1 MPTLCFT
8 YHTVV
13 SLQIQRTPF
22 CLLDTFIYVAPL
34 ESDKMMMMM
43 IKNVKVPSHT
53 VDQSTVCQRLHCSSS
68 YHTVVSWRMENNVL
82 WLLFTSLELEL
93 EIVHNKK
100 KHLLQDDRRERSSKL
115 IYIPCDCKDENQVFF
130 NTRQW
135 FTSYYLLT
143 QIILFVYY
151 SVTIRIFHNVE
162 PTRVTLFYVTLIDD
176 LFNWI
181 LVEQKINPHRCHR
194 NLLLS

>member
-82 WLLFTSLELEL
+82 RLLFTSLELEL

-100 KHLLQDDRRERSSKL
+100 NIYYKIIDGKEAQSLYISPVIAKMKIKFFLIPANDLLA
-115 IYIPCDCKDENQVFF
+115 I
-130 NTRQW
+130 
-135 FTSYYLLT
+135 TSLL
-143 QIILFVYY
+143 
-151 SVTIRIFHNVE
+151 R
-162 PTRVTLFYVTLIDD
+162 LFYSFTT
-176 LFNWI
+176 
-181 LVEQKINPHRCHR
+181 
-194 NLLLS
+194 LLL